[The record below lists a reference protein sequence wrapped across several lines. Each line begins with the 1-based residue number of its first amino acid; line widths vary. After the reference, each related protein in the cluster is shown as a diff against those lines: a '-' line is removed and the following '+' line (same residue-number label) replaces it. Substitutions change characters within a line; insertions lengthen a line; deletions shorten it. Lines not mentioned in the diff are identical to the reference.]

1 MKNGI
6 PAQADT
12 NLTRSRCFTPM
23 RYLLVEDN
31 DQLANAVLD
40 RLTLDGHVVDR
51 AADLGT
57 ADDFIATTEYD
68 LILLDIMLPDGDGR
82 QFLQFHRAAQRD
94 TPVIVLTARSEVSD
108 RVSVLDLGAD
118 DYIVKPF
125 DFSELEARCR
135 AVLRRRS
142 GGASNIQSFGDVV
155 FDPLACTLTVDGQ
168 KIRLRNR
175 ELRLFEIFIGAPDQ
189 VFSKSKLVDR
199 LFSYDVDA
207 SENAIEV
214 YVGRLRK
221 HLEGAQTQIVTV
233 RGLGYRLSTS

>member
-1 MKNGI
+1 
-6 PAQADT
+6 
-12 NLTRSRCFTPM
+12 M

-51 AADLGT
+51 APDLGT

-68 LILLDIMLPDGDGR
+68 MILLDIMLPDGDGR
-82 QFLQFHRAAQRD
+82 QFLQAHRTAQRN

-135 AVLRRRS
+135 AVQRRRS
-142 GGASNIQSFGDVV
+142 GGGEQS
-155 FDPLACTLTVDGQ
+155 
-168 KIRLRNR
+168 
-175 ELRLFEIFIGAPDQ
+175 
-189 VFSKSKLVDR
+189 
-199 LFSYDVDA
+199 
-207 SENAIEV
+207 
-214 YVGRLRK
+214 
-221 HLEGAQTQIVTV
+221 TQIW
-233 RGLGYRLSTS
+233 RCGI